1 MFGMK
6 GVYALSL
13 LASAVVGQDGMKWLS
28 DATEAVA
35 NLRQLSRRLA
45 QISP

>member
-13 LASAVVGQDGMKWLS
+13 LASAVVGQDGKKWLS
-28 DATEAVA
+28 GATEAA
-35 NLRQLSRRLA
+35 ADLE
-45 QISP
+45 